1 MYSII
6 KGFTMSNTHI
16 LAEKELN
23 YIETLYLYCNLEDFI
38 EYESK
43 ALDWLIGTVNNH
55 TNRIVTKKDIDNLYA
70 NERYDMMVEYIE
82 DNILYSANSL
92 GFSNGREWY
101 DLGYCRI
108 GIMDYDLAKR
118 SNQFN
123 VEIQY
128 YQSHMFSLGAKLE
141 GLLLPFD
148 GSFNQYHIKRIDLT
162 KVVKTKYDYLTN
174 HSFISSYRSISRF
187 GNDFKTETVYL
198 GKRKNGNVFRM
209 YNKTIELQTDT
220 KEHPIDYKKIEIFSK
235 YFGDIEDLYT
245 FELELHRKYLKSNFD
260 IDRLS
265 DLEKVYRVYSEVVG
279 KIKIYEDND
288 YNRKMVSQKNHGRI
302 KEFFVFTDYI
312 EYKRVEKKK
321 YKPSKEYLIDRIVKN
336 INAYE
341 KSLSVKME
349 EYEKIILVDSIVTSI
364 FGNKEISIEINDS
377 ADVVEYKQFMKKIE
391 IIRSNQDNSLFI
403 EAKKAFSPVYAQNPK
418 DLF

>member
-1 MYSII
+1 
-6 KGFTMSNTHI
+6 MSNTHI

-55 TNRIVTKKDIDNLYA
+55 TNRIVTKKDIDNLYG

-364 FGNKEISIEINDS
+364 FGNKEISIEISDS

-391 IIRSNQDNSLFI
+391 ITRSNQDNSLFI

>member
-1 MYSII
+1 
-6 KGFTMSNTHI
+6 MSNTHI

-55 TNRIVTKKDIDNLYA
+55 TNRIVTKKDIDNLYG

-364 FGNKEISIEINDS
+364 FGNKEISIEISDS

>member
-1 MYSII
+1 MLD
-6 KGFTMSNTHI
+6 THI
-16 LAEKELN
+16 LSEKELN

-43 ALDWLIGTVNNH
+43 ALDWLIGTVNNY
-55 TNRIVTKKDIDNLYA
+55 TNKIVTKKDIDNLYA

-174 HSFISSYRSISRF
+174 HSFISPYRSISRF

-209 YNKTIELQTDT
+209 YDKTIELQTDT
-220 KEHPIDYKKIEIFSK
+220 KEHPIDYKKIEMFSK

-265 DLEKVYRVYSEVVG
+265 DLDKVYRVYSEVVG

-288 YNRKMVSQKNHGRI
+288 YNRGLVINNHRDRI
-302 KEFFVFTDYI
+302 KNVFVFTDYI
-312 EYKRVEKKK
+312 EYKRIDKKK